1 MMGKDAHAVKVRAD
15 RCTGCTRCMQSCPTE
30 AIRVKG
36 GLAII
41 NAARCIDCSQCIE
54 SCPFDAHSVDGGS
67 LDEIKK
73 FKYTIVIPAI
83 TFAAQF
89 PKGPKI
95 DILCSALRKL
105 GFDLVFSEGLAI
117 DYLKDRV
124 REIVVNNQVKNPV
137 ISSPC
142 PAVIRLIQTKYSSL
156 IDHIMPTGSPVDIAA
171 NMARNLIKEKYGYSD
186 ADIGVFYLS
195 PCPARITNVVHP
207 IGMQESAINV
217 TIPIK
222 DVYGD
227 VIRILSAMKD
237 PVGEFSNCMKPEN
250 LPWAEVGGQAKMSG
264 VDNFIAVAGIHEV
277 AKVFDRIEMGEL
289 DEVDFIEA
297 SSCTGGCVGG
307 PLNIENPFVAQRNI
321 RKLAENPT
329 QGYFQMIDSVLAQF
343 KHIYLTEEISPRQT
357 NILDEDFTKA
367 IEKMKQ
373 IEEITSRLRGLDCGS
388 CGAPNCRAL
397 AEDIVQGKA
406 RMEDCVFYKEQ
417 QHLWRLEDESE

>member
-1 MMGKDAHAVKVRAD
+1 MQKDIHAVQVRKD
-15 RCTGCTRCMQSCPTE
+15 RCTGCTRCMQRCPTE
-30 AIRVKG
+30 AIRVKE
-36 GLAII
+36 GLAVI

-54 SCPFDAHSVDGGS
+54 NCPYDAHSVISGT

-73 FKYTIVIPAI
+73 YKYTIVIPAI

-89 PKGPKI
+89 PGEPKI
-95 DILCSALRKL
+95 DKLCFALRKL

-117 DYLKDRV
+117 DYLKDRI
-124 REIVVNNQVKNPV
+124 REIIVNEKVKRPV
-137 ISSPC
+137 ISSHC
-142 PAVIRLIQTKYSSL
+142 PAVIRLIQNKYSSL
-156 IDHIMPTGSPVDIAA
+156 IGNILPTGSPVDIAA
-171 NMARNLIKEKYGYSD
+171 NMARNLCKENFGYQDSE
-186 ADIGVFYLS
+186 IGVFYLS
-195 PCPARITNVVHP
+195 PCPARVTNAMNP

-222 DVYGD
+222 DVYAE
-227 VIRILSAMKD
+227 VLRILTGLEDSI
-237 PVGEFSNCMKPEN
+237 VELSNCMKPEN

-264 VDNFIAVAGIHEV
+264 IENYISVSGIHEV

-289 DEVDFIEA
+289 NDVDFIEA
-297 SSCTGGCVGG
+297 SSCIGGCVGG
-307 PLNIENPFVAQRNI
+307 PLNIENPFVAQHNI
-321 RKLAENPT
+321 RKLADDPE

-343 KHIYLTEEISPRQT
+343 KHIYLTEEISPKQT

-373 IEEITSRLRGLDCGS
+373 IEEITTKLRGLDCGS

-406 RMEDCVFYKEQ
+406 KMEDCVFYKEQ

>member
-1 MMGKDAHAVKVRAD
+1 
-15 RCTGCTRCMQSCPTE
+15 MQSCPTE
-30 AIRVKG
+30 AIRVKE

-41 NAARCIDCSQCIE
+41 NASRCIDCSQCIE
-54 SCPFDAHSVDGGS
+54 SCPFDAHSIDSGS
-67 LDEIKK
+67 LEDIKN

-89 PKGPKI
+89 SGGLKI
-95 DILCSALRKL
+95 DVLCSALRKL

-124 REIVVNNQVKNPV
+124 REIVVNNQVKKPI
-137 ISSPC
+137 ISSHC

-171 NMARNLIKEKYGYSD
+171 NMARNLIKEKHGYSD
-186 ADIGVFYLS
+186 SDIGVFYLS
-195 PCPARITNVVHP
+195 PCPARITNVVNP
-207 IGMQESAINV
+207 IGMQESAINL

-227 VIRILSAMKD
+227 VLRILSGMKES
-237 PVGEFSNCMKPEN
+237 VSEFSNCMKPEN

-264 VDNFIAVAGIHEV
+264 VDNYIAVSGIHEV
-277 AKVFDRIEMGEL
+277 AKVFDQIEMGEL
-289 DEVDFIEA
+289 DDVDFIEA

-321 RKLAENPT
+321 RKLAENSS

-343 KHIYLTEEISPRQT
+343 KHIYLTEEISPKQT

-388 CGAPNCRAL
+388 CGAPSCRAL

-406 RMEDCVFYKEQ
+406 RMEDCVFYQEQ